1 MLKDVSKL
9 RDPGAVVSE
18 TVSSV
23 HDTGRLCD
31 MFRTLK
37 TDFKKVYDTQL
48 FFRYVVCD
56 LCWATIH
63 AMLEVMNLENIEDYA
78 RRIFQYA
85 EMKEEEVDSSKQKV
99 FLASCISH

>member
-37 TDFKKVYDTQL
+37 TDFEKVYDTPL
-48 FFRYVVCD
+48 FFID
-56 LCWATIH
+56 
-63 AMLEVMNLENIEDYA
+63 MLFVICVGQLSM
-78 RRIFQYA
+78 Q
-85 EMKEEEVDSSKQKV
+85 
-99 FLASCISH
+99 C